1 MYSSHPDNDSFVTLA
16 MLSTYTIL
24 LSRPTS
30 LQIQEELIVLLGFK
44 QLTATSPEQRGSNT
58 YGNTC
63 ARAIDEHLQ
72 SIFVV
77 ESACSV
83 LCELLLQTL
92 TCTSMC
98 CYFLRGC
105 DTSAKAEHM
114 RQAETASCPY
124 HLRCLLP
131 HNLDGCT
138 RCLESGPYRCHIG
151 LTYLSAAG

>member
-30 LQIQEELIVLLGFK
+30 LHMQEELIVLLGFK
-44 QLTATSPEQRGSNT
+44 QLTATSPEQKGSNT

-72 SIFVV
+72 SIVV
-77 ESACSV
+77 MGNSGSL
-83 LCELLLQTL
+83 LCKILLQTS

-98 CYFLRGC
+98 CYFSTDC
-105 DTSAKAEHM
+105 DTSAKAEHV
-114 RQAETASCPY
+114 RQAETASRPY

-138 RCLESGPYRCHIG
+138 GCLECRP
-151 LTYLSAAG
+151 